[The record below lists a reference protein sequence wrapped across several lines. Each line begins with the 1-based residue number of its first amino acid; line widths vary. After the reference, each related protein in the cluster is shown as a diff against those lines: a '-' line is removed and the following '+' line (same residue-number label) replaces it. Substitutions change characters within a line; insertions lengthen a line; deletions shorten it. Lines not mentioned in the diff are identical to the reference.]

1 MSNYNYAGSGN
12 ATINGCYAAYKNI
25 NFRTKYAVG
34 DVLYLK
40 YKAQKGILESIFIR
54 NVRILGG
61 AFSFNQIVGIYT
73 DNYNFI
79 YNEDE
84 LLYLNEAIILKEKY
98 CFPKSNYKHVSSV
111 NINLNSCNGYENQ
124 LPITTRF
131 KIGETV
137 FLKYKAMIG
146 ILESI
151 SIKKVKILSE
161 LNCNFIKAIYLDN
174 TNFYYNEYEL
184 VKEEEANLLMKDY
197 VIEKI
202 LELEKNKINCNV
214 KNIASK
220 CSI

>member
-1 MSNYNYAGSGN
+1 MSNYNYAGSG
-12 ATINGCYAAYKNI
+12 IVSISGCYAAYKNI
-25 NFRTKYAVG
+25 NFRTKYGVG

-40 YKAQKGILESIFIR
+40 YKAQKGILESIFVR

-79 YNEDE
+79 YNEEELIYLDE
-84 LLYLNEAIILKEKY
+84 AVTLKEKY
-98 CFPKSNYKHVSSV
+98 CYPKSNYKYFSSG
-111 NINLNSCNGYENQ
+111 NINLNSCNGYENK

-137 FLKYKAMIG
+137 FLKNKAMIG

-151 SIKKVKILSE
+151 SIKKVKILNEST
-161 LNCNFIKAIYLDN
+161 CNFINALYIDN

-184 VKEEEANLLMKDY
+184 VKEEEAKLLMKDY

-202 LELEKNKINCNV
+202 LELEKNKINCNI
-214 KNIASK
+214 KNIVSK